1 MPSGWLLGVAALGL
15 SLLAVLPSAAAGPA
29 RAATQAPAQALSLPV
44 VAAPG
49 LPVAASLLRA
59 SRSRPVDLPAVPATP
74 SPAVPGRPLPDCFE
88 QRPAAVVSNGRL
100 PDSAL
105 CALADGSGERLRA
118 DAAQAWTRLAAAYP
132 RDLGAAPCVIDGYR
146 TLAEQQVLRRT
157 KPRYAARPGSSEHG
171 WGLAVDLGCGVTSSG
186 SPQSA
191 WLRKHAGSYGWFH
204 PDWAV
209 PGGSRP
215 EPWHWEYTPQD

>member
-1 MPSGWLLGVAALGL
+1 MAALGL

-29 RAATQAPAQALSLPV
+29 RAATQFPAQALSLPV
-44 VAAPG
+44 LAAPAS
-49 LPVAASLLRA
+49 PVDASLLRA
-59 SRSRPVDLPAVPATP
+59 SRSRPLGRLEVLATP
-74 SPAVPGRPLPDCFE
+74 IPPVPDWPLPDCFE

-157 KPRYAARPGSSEHG
+157 KPRFAARPGFSEHG